1 MVAVV
6 RVAGFQFRVEP
17 NQVLEVPRL
26 DAGEGDA
33 VENIEVLL
41 VSSEGTVRVGRPV
54 VPGAVVEA
62 KVVRHGRTAK
72 TDAGKYKR
80 RKQYRRR
87 WGFRREF
94 TEIQIGEIR
103 A

>member
-1 MVAVV
+1 MYAVI

-17 NQVLEVPRL
+17 NMVLEVPRL
-26 DAGEGDA
+26 AAGEGDA
-33 VENIEVLL
+33 LTLDEVLL
-41 VSSEGTVRVGRPV
+41 VSSGDAVRVGRPL
-54 VPGAVVEA
+54 VPGAQVEA
-62 KVVRHGRTAK
+62 QVVRHARTAK

-80 RKQYRRR
+80 RKKYRRR

-94 TEIQIGEIR
+94 TEIRIGEIR

>member
-1 MVAVV
+1 MYAVV

-17 NQVLEVPRL
+17 SQVLEVPRL
-26 DAGEGDA
+26 AVGEGDA
-33 VENIEVLL
+33 VTLDEVLL
-41 VSSEGTVRVGRPV
+41 VSSEGTVRVGRPF
-54 VPGAVVEA
+54 VPGAMVEA
-62 KVVRHGRTAK
+62 KVVRHARTAK

-80 RKQYRRR
+80 RKGYRRR

-94 TEIQIGEIR
+94 TEIEIQEIR